1 VEQQITDTIRHMAK
15 SHVELAKILQEKRDV
30 TVHASNLIY
39 EISDGSVSEYDFG
52 TIIEGAVEVT
62 DSITAYLGS
71 LADLEE
77 AIAENLSCVM
87 KEMAEDSAEE

>member
-1 VEQQITDTIRHMAK
+1 MEQHITDTIRHMAK

-39 EISDGSVSEYDFG
+39 EISDVSISEYDFG
-52 TIIEGAVEVT
+52 TIIESAVEIT
-62 DSITAYLGS
+62 GSITAYLGS

-77 AIAENLSCVM
+77 AIAANLSCVM
-87 KEMAEDSAEE
+87 KEKAENSAEE